1 VSRKLRIT
9 ILVVG
14 SLGLLVAA
22 VVTSGYFASQHVP
35 HFYRDALT
43 AKPERQQVASDEML
57 QNATALASHARHQGR
72 WASVFTAE
80 QINGWLAVD
89 RQKNHPDLLPAEI
102 VDPRVR
108 IAPGLL
114 TIACRYQQEGV
125 SLVVSLNV
133 ELYVPEPNVLA
144 LRIKN
149 VRAGAIPLPLSQ
161 ILDGVA
167 KAAEGMNLQLRWAQ
181 SKGDP
186 VALVTLPKTIG
197 KGDISYRLETIDLR
211 ADAIYLA
218 GNTQKIHSEVP
229 VAVQESPAVASQP
242 ASNEKPQR

>member
-1 VSRKLRIT
+1 MSRKLRIT
-9 ILVVG
+9 IIVVG
-14 SLGLLVAA
+14 SLALLLGAS
-22 VVTSGYFASQHVP
+22 VTTVYFALQHVP
-35 HFYRDALT
+35 HFYRDALN
-43 AKPERQQVASDEML
+43 AQPQRQQVGSDEML
-57 QNATALASHARHQGR
+57 QNATALASHARRQGR
-72 WASVFTAE
+72 WASAFTAE

-89 RQKNHPDLLPAEI
+89 RQKNYPDLLPSEI

-108 IAPGLL
+108 IAPGLM
-114 TIACRYQQEGV
+114 TIACRYQQGNV
-125 SLVVSLNV
+125 SLVVSLNM

-167 KAAEGMNLQLRWAQ
+167 KAAEDMNLRLRWAQ
-181 SKGDP
+181 SQGDP

-211 ADAIYLA
+211 NDVLYLA
-218 GNTQKIHSEVP
+218 GNTQKIQSEAP
-229 VAVQESPAVASQP
+229 AAEPTPAVAAQP
-242 ASNEKPQR
+242 GSNEKPQR